1 MRKDQ
6 KQKYRNFG
14 ILSAASALVI
24 GGTVLAENYT
34 GSQETT
40 SSTIKKT
47 ETAASSSS
55 VRKSTFSDKKAASRE
70 ENNEVTTEKVGELSE
85 FTEEGMGVQAQ
96 ASTPASRQE
105 AIEVISLSNT
115 AETYTYA
122 APVSL
127 PAAQGNYSNTVAG
140 SAVLANG
147 NTAGE
152 HGIYAAARMA
162 ELTGVSASTWEN
174 IIARESNGNIYA
186 ANASGAS
193 GLFQTMPGWGSTAS
207 VDDQIQAAYNAYSNQ
222 GLAAWGY

>member
-34 GSQETT
+34 GSQETA

-47 ETAASSSS
+47 ESVASSSS
-55 VRKSTFSDKKAASRE
+55 VQKSSSSVEKASKETKETAE
-70 ENNEVTTEKVGELSE
+70 ETVSQVSTTTEEAAV
-85 FTEEGMGVQAQ
+85 VQAS
-96 ASTPASRQE
+96 ASASNQE
-105 AIEVISLSNT
+105 AIEVTPLSNT
-115 AETYTYA
+115 AENHTYA
-122 APVSL
+122 APASL
-127 PAAQGNYSNTVAG
+127 PAAQVNYSTAAAG
-140 SAVLANG
+140 SVVLANG

-152 HGIYAAARMA
+152 HGVYAAARMA
-162 ELTGVSASTWEN
+162 ELTGVSAATWEN